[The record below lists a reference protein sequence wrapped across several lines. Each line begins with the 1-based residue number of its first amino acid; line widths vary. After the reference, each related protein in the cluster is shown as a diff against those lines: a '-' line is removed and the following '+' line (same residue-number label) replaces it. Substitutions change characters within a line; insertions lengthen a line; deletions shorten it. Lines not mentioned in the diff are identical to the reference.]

1 MRSAGVAVLFKSSLK
16 LVTTF
21 HDDAGRLVIAHFSD
35 PSCDSSP
42 FQVVNIYG
50 PNRRQLGEDFFTSI
64 LPQIDPS
71 LPTFLCGDF
80 NTVVD
85 PHIDRRGCN
94 PSSYWAYNW
103 PQSLSL
109 LTSQLDLVDA
119 WRRSHPTDR
128 HFTWHRPCGSQAS
141 RLDMVW
147 ISSNLLE
154 HVNQVEILPFFRSD
168 HSYVFLRISLPSIP
182 TRGPGTWKF
191 NSSLL
196 TDADYIDQ
204 VRVFWQM
211 WQQQKASF
219 PSLAVWWDAG
229 KKRIKELSRIFSSR
243 KARAR
248 RGRIKSLETCLFH
261 LERRKRNGE
270 DVDALLSQT
279 KTDLE
284 LELLHSAAGAKI
296 CAKEQWAEE
305 GETSS
310 KYFLQLEKS
319 WAVKK
324 VFTGIKNSQNVVV
337 RSVSAIIRVW
347 ILFYVQLFTAS
358 VLVPSDQDFFINS
371 LDLSLSLA
379 DADICDG
386 LITEAECSQALSQ
399 MHHNKSPG
407 IDGLPY
413 EFYSC
418 LWTILGA
425 DLVSVYNNN
434 FSLGRLSFSQ
444 RTGLITL
451 LYKKGDRLETKN
463 WRPISLLCTDY
474 KILAKVLTNRLL
486 RVLPSVVHPDQT
498 CGVPGRFSS
507 ENVCALKDI
516 ISQVNQTNSAAAI
529 ISLDQEKA
537 FDRVDWSFMLR
548 VLDRMNFGVSFRS
561 WVKLLYTDIFSTI
574 LVNNYVSELFPVT
587 RGVRQG
593 CPLSPLLYVLVAETI
608 ANAIRKDSSID
619 GYLLPDGSRT
629 KVFQYAD
636 DTSIL
641 VQSDNS
647 IRALFSL
654 FDRYERASGAKL
666 NVTKSHGLLL
676 GLWKHRSDLPVPLN
690 WSSVSITVL
699 GCRLG
704 NDLSVDWDSLIT
716 KFEDQLRLWKHR
728 QLSFRGR
735 ALIANI
741 LGLSTFWYQAT
752 IFDVP
757 KPIVFR
763 INKIL
768 FPFVW
773 KERMDGKVFCYPTSN
788 CWRSRCCGCVA

>member
-1 MRSAGVAVLFKSSLK
+1 M
-16 LVTTF
+16 
-21 HDDAGRLVIAHFSD
+21 
-35 PSCDSSP
+35 
-42 FQVVNIYG
+42 
-50 PNRRQLGEDFFTSI
+50 
-64 LPQIDPS
+64 
-71 LPTFLCGDF
+71 
-80 NTVVD
+80 
-85 PHIDRRGCN
+85 
-94 PSSYWAYNW
+94 
-103 PQSLSL
+103 
-109 LTSQLDLVDA
+109 
-119 WRRSHPTDR
+119 
-128 HFTWHRPCGSQAS
+128 
-141 RLDMVW
+141 
-147 ISSNLLE
+147 
-154 HVNQVEILPFFRSD
+154 
-168 HSYVFLRISLPSIP
+168 PSIP

-229 KKRIKELSRIFSSR
+229 KKRIKELSHIFSSR

-296 CAKEQWAEE
+296 RAKEQWAEE

-319 WAVKK
+319 RAVKK
-324 VFTGIKNSQNVVV
+324 VFAGIKNSHNVVV

-507 ENVCALKDI
+507 ENVRALTDI

-537 FDRVDWSFMLR
+537 FDCVDWSFMLH

-561 WVKLLYTDIFSTI
+561 WVKLLYADIFSTI
-574 LVNNYVSELFPVT
+574 LVNNYVSQLFPVT

-608 ANAIRKDSSID
+608 ANAIRKDSSIG

-641 VQSDNS
+641 VQSDDS
-647 IRALFSL
+647 ICALFSL
-654 FDRYERASGAKL
+654 FDRYA
-666 NVTKSHGLLL
+666 
-676 GLWKHRSDLPVPLN
+676 
-690 WSSVSITVL
+690 
-699 GCRLG
+699 
-704 NDLSVDWDSLIT
+704 
-716 KFEDQLRLWKHR
+716 
-728 QLSFRGR
+728 
-735 ALIANI
+735 
-741 LGLSTFWYQAT
+741 
-752 IFDVP
+752 
-757 KPIVFR
+757 
-763 INKIL
+763 
-768 FPFVW
+768 
-773 KERMDGKVFCYPTSN
+773 
-788 CWRSRCCGCVA
+788 

>member
-1 MRSAGVAVLFKSSLK
+1 VRSAGVAVLFKSSLK

-85 PHIDRRGCN
+85 PHINRRGCN

-305 GETSS
+305 G
-310 KYFLQLEKS
+310 
-319 WAVKK
+319 
-324 VFTGIKNSQNVVV
+324 IKT
-337 RSVSAIIRVW
+337 R
-347 ILFYVQLFTAS
+347 
-358 VLVPSDQDFFINS
+358 
-371 LDLSLSLA
+371 
-379 DADICDG
+379 
-386 LITEAECSQALSQ
+386 
-399 MHHNKSPG
+399 
-407 IDGLPY
+407 
-413 EFYSC
+413 
-418 LWTILGA
+418 
-425 DLVSVYNNN
+425 
-434 FSLGRLSFSQ
+434 
-444 RTGLITL
+444 
-451 LYKKGDRLETKN
+451 
-463 WRPISLLCTDY
+463 
-474 KILAKVLTNRLL
+474 
-486 RVLPSVVHPDQT
+486 
-498 CGVPGRFSS
+498 
-507 ENVCALKDI
+507 
-516 ISQVNQTNSAAAI
+516 
-529 ISLDQEKA
+529 
-537 FDRVDWSFMLR
+537 
-548 VLDRMNFGVSFRS
+548 RM
-561 WVKLLYTDIFSTI
+561 W
-574 LVNNYVSELFPVT
+574 
-587 RGVRQG
+587 
-593 CPLSPLLYVLVAETI
+593 
-608 ANAIRKDSSID
+608 
-619 GYLLPDGSRT
+619 
-629 KVFQYAD
+629 
-636 DTSIL
+636 
-641 VQSDNS
+641 
-647 IRALFSL
+647 
-654 FDRYERASGAKL
+654 
-666 NVTKSHGLLL
+666 
-676 GLWKHRSDLPVPLN
+676 
-690 WSSVSITVL
+690 
-699 GCRLG
+699 
-704 NDLSVDWDSLIT
+704 
-716 KFEDQLRLWKHR
+716 
-728 QLSFRGR
+728 
-735 ALIANI
+735 
-741 LGLSTFWYQAT
+741 
-752 IFDVP
+752 
-757 KPIVFR
+757 
-763 INKIL
+763 
-768 FPFVW
+768 
-773 KERMDGKVFCYPTSN
+773 
-788 CWRSRCCGCVA
+788 